1 MDGAYDAQAATRP
14 MTRRSSN
21 GAHVGDVSS
30 AEVERECGSTLVSV
44 VIPTLRE
51 DEIAA
56 TLTELGAHLSRLGRY
71 DFEVLLVDDSA
82 EPYKRL
88 LLEATSVFNA
98 RFGPKLTARHEDGPR
113 KGKGAALRTGVL
125 ASRGG
130 IVFWMDA
137 DLPVPLANVDRFL
150 ATFERSDSDFIV
162 AERPFDRK
170 LSQPVRYVAS
180 RVLFVLQRAFVFQ
193 SRAFLDT
200 QCGFKAFRG
209 RLARHIASRQVAE
222 GGMADIEYI
231 YAALQLGA
239 RPMRIPVIPSPETRA
254 SKINVAFALVQ
265 DPIDLVR
272 IKLQKMR
279 GGYV

>member
-1 MDGAYDAQAATRP
+1 MGGPRGTGDAGSTRA
-14 MTRRSSN
+14 
-21 GAHVGDVSS
+21 GW
-30 AEVERECGSTLVSV
+30 ECGSALISV

-51 DEIAA
+51 EEIAL
-56 TLTELGAHLSRLGRY
+56 TLTALGAHLSRLGRY
-71 DFEVLLVDDSA
+71 DFEVVLVDDSA

-88 LLEATSVFNA
+88 LVEAAAGFNA

-113 KGKGAALRTGVL
+113 RGKGAALRAGVL

-150 ATFERSDSDFIV
+150 ETFEESDSDFIV
-162 AERPFDRK
+162 AERPFDRT
-170 LSQPVRYVAS
+170 LRQPVRFVAS

-193 SRAFLDT
+193 SGAFLDT

-209 RLARHIASRQVAE
+209 GLARHIASRQVAE
-222 GGMADIEYI
+222 GGMADIEYL
-231 YAALQLGA
+231 YAALHLGA
-239 RPMRIPVIPSPETRA
+239 RPMRIPVIPTPEIRA
-254 SKINVAFALVQ
+254 SKINVACALVQ

-272 IKLQKMR
+272 IKLQKLR
-279 GGYV
+279 GGYA